1 MADLIGVQQAQG
13 THGAGPDLH
22 VGGNPTTITNLSCS
36 VKNADERRKCRT
48 NFDAVGV
55 TEARE

>member
-1 MADLIGVQQAQG
+1 MMADLIGVQQAQG

-36 VKNADERRKCRT
+36 VKNADEQST
-48 NFDAVGV
+48 LAVGASSSG
-55 TEARE
+55 TC